1 MVSLQLDFTNHKE
14 AQDMIK
20 IIAQEKILSIT
31 EAVQFAITP
40 DIYRRALD
48 TGWGAHALPVWGH
61 SDHRRIWQKFDNPKI
76 EVELKSEE
84 FRLLENLAQTED
96 VDIETAVAYFLIFS
110 MRLWVIIYDTGNT
123 I

>member
-1 MVSLQLDFTNHKE
+1 MTLFKLNFTNHKE

-20 IIAQEKILSIT
+20 LIAQEKNLSVT

-61 SDHRRIWQKFDNPKI
+61 SGQRRIWQRLDNPKI
-76 EVELKSEE
+76 EVGLKSEE
-84 FRLLENLAQTED
+84 FRLLENLAQVED
-96 VDIETAVAYFLIFS
+96 VDIETAVAYLLIFS
-110 MRLWVIIYDTGNT
+110 MEALGYHI
-123 I
+123 

>member
-1 MVSLQLDFTNHKE
+1 MALLKLDLTNHKE

-20 IIAQEKILSIT
+20 IIAQEKNLSVT

-40 DIYRRALD
+40 DIYCRALD

-61 SDHRRIWQKFDNPKI
+61 SDHRRIWKKLDNPKI
-76 EVELKSEE
+76 ELELKSEE
-84 FRLLENLAQTED
+84 FRLLENLVQVED

-110 MRLWVIIYDTGNT
+110 MEALGYHI
-123 I
+123 